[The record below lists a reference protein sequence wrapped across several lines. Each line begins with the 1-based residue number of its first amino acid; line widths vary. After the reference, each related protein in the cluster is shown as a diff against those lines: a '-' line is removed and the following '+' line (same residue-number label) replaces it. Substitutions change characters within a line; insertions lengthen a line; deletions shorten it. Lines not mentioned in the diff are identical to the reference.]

1 MTVAGTASART
12 AQIVDTI
19 NHVMFQAWPIAMAV
33 ALVVLGVDIYRVIRA
48 GETGPQ
54 PARGVPNGGGLP
66 NHASH

>member
-1 MTVAGTASART
+1 
-12 AQIVDTI
+12 VDTI